1 MRKGKLRRT
10 FTFVTVYLF
19 LGVCSFAARVIKGK
33 EVEREVTKFELYS
46 REINRRLGESDIK
59 RKI

>member
-10 FTFVTVYLF
+10 FTFVTVCLF

-46 REINRRLGESDIK
+46 RVR
-59 RKI
+59 